1 MAHETWSLLSLHAS
15 PSASSIILTT
25 SAENLYYQHKSRK
38 QLFFSMK
45 TSSHSVPYTCFA
57 LRANSQAEDIK
68 ISKRFEGNA
77 LKKKICISGLPQS
90 WSFLVHLAHISAVTR
105 DTNLNKMKHSG
116 NTLIPPEAIICVSE
130 ELRHMDYTGRCFH
143 FYPRDWCWQLRA
155 DPGSQQAD
163 VLSNSL
169 GNFWLSFL
177 SWHHYL
183 ELTAS
188 WPERCWI
195 HEMQRSFQ
203 LTTPCKLYI
212 ALLFHV
218 QPPKISE
225 QFKDRNQVQNCD
237 PYLTSVS

>member
-1 MAHETWSLLSLHAS
+1 MLRTCIISIKAENSYSSLWKPALIQCLTLALLSEPIA
-15 PSASSIILTT
+15 
-25 SAENLYYQHKSRK
+25 K
-38 QLFFSMK
+38 QK
-45 TSSHSVPYTCFA
+45 TSKYQSVLKEMP
-57 LRANSQAEDIK
+57 LR
-68 ISKRFEGNA
+68 
-77 LKKKICISGLPQS
+77 KKICISGLPQS
-90 WSFLVHLAHISAVTR
+90 WSFLVHLARISAVTR

-116 NTLIPPEAIICVSE
+116 NTLMPPEAIICVSE

>member
-1 MAHETWSLLSLHAS
+1 MAHETWSLLSLHVS
-15 PSASSIILTT
+15 PFASSIILAV

-57 LRANSQAEDIK
+57 LRAK
-68 ISKRFEGNA
+68 HKTSKYQKV
-77 LKKKICISGLPQS
+77 LKETPLRKKSAFRVCQS
-90 WSFLVHLAHISAVTR
+90 WSLLVHLARISAVTR
-105 DTNLNKMKHSG
+105 DTNLNKMKHSR
-116 NTLIPPEAIICVSE
+116 NILMPPEAIVCVSE
-130 ELRHMDYTGRCFH
+130 ELWHMDYTGRCFH
-143 FYPRDWCWQLRA
+143 LYPRDWCWQLSA

-163 VLSNSL
+163 VLSNSF

-212 ALLFHV
+212 VLLFHV

-225 QFKDRNQVQNCD
+225 QFKDRNQVQSCD